1 MIIKD
6 IDVRNIGLEAET
18 EDFFDY
24 RYYPN
29 FFNLRFNK
37 DTSATDREFVIMFG
51 LPSKLIELG
60 KNNIS
65 KLSDIVP
72 IDKVGAIKTF
82 KKAEFIHTKLELKEL
97 GFCKESIYKQFL
109 ITRKMYFNK

>member
-1 MIIKD
+1 MIIKN
-6 IDVRNIGLEAET
+6 IDVRNIGLEVET

-24 RYYPN
+24 RYYQN

-37 DTSATDREFVIMFG
+37 DTSATDREFAIMLG
-51 LPSKLIELG
+51 LPSKLIELE
-60 KNNIS
+60 KNINE
-65 KLSDIVP
+65 LSDIIP
-72 IDKVGAIKTF
+72 IDRVVAIKTF

-109 ITRKMYFNK
+109 ITKKMYFNK